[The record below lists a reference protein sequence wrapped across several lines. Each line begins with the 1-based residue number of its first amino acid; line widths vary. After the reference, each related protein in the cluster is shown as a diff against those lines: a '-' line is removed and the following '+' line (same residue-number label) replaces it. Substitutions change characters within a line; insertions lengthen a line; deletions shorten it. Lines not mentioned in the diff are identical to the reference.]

1 MARKYPLPTL
11 QSQRLAIRCSFA
23 VVASI
28 LFFFA
33 PPQVSAQPVEWFGT
47 WTLNLEKSVYSPG
60 PPPYK
65 RATMTVEP
73 LGRGWVR
80 FSYDFVYPRG
90 GLQHVEWD
98 GRFDGSDYTVQGADE
113 YVTYA
118 YRQTGE
124 RTYEITAKVD
134 SRVTA
139 VAAVTISS
147 DGRTLTTTTRTSSA
161 RGQLTNTTVYEKK
174 NARSQ
179 LALQGEGFHL
189 DPSGSFL
196 KCELVTK
203 S

>member
-1 MARKYPLPTL
+1 M
-11 QSQRLAIRCSFA
+11 
-23 VVASI
+23 
-28 LFFFA
+28 
-33 PPQVSAQPVEWFGT
+33 WFGT

-65 RATMTVEP
+65 RALMKVEP
-73 LGRGWVR
+73 LDGGRLR

-90 GLQHVEWD
+90 GVQHVEWD
-98 GRFDGSDYTVQGADE
+98 GRFDGNDYIVQGADD

-124 RTYEITAKVD
+124 RTYEITAKLD
-134 SRVTA
+134 SRVRA
-139 VAAVTISS
+139 VAAVTMSQ
-147 DGRTLTTTTRTSSA
+147 DQRTLTTTTRSSSA

-174 NARSQ
+174 DGPGQ
-179 LALQGEGFHL
+179 PALQGAGFHL
-189 DPSGSFL
+189 EPSGSFL